1 MGSPVAD
8 RPTQLDASGDTR
20 TRVQCF
26 LDDMRTRER
35 WPRDRLMAYQHEQL
49 EGIVR
54 YAVAHSPYYREAFG
68 PASGDRI
75 ELSALPVLSKR
86 TLIAEFDRI
95 VTDPRLR
102 LADAE
107 RHLAS
112 EHAAEPLFGEYWVV
126 GTGGTTGQRSV
137 AIYDQTGWE
146 IVLSEILYVM
156 AVQEIGDDLRVI
168 GIGAPTPLHMTN
180 RLFADLRAGRGGAPR
195 LAVTTPLP
203 EIVAALNAYRPD
215 AIITYPSLIR
225 RLAEEQQAGR
235 LKIAPKKFCSVAE
248 TLTPA
253 VRDLAR
259 DTWAAQVLDD
269 YGATE
274 AGLVAVECVWA
285 NGLHVPEDQ
294 VIVEVVDANNRP
306 VPPGVRGDKVLLTN
320 LFNRVVPLIR
330 YQLSDLAIMAE
341 GSCPCGRSHARLAS
355 VRGRQE
361 DMLTLPSRGGG
372 RVEINAFLFGETLL
386 HVPAVRQYQLSPEP
400 GGLSVRV
407 VLRDT
412 APIEDTLQAAR
423 HAVEIELE
431 RAGAVVDTLTVE
443 AVDDIARS
451 GTGAKERLLTG
462 VNAHP
467 PGSGGPP

>member
-1 MGSPVAD
+1 MTRPVTD
-8 RPTQLDASGDTR
+8 RLTQPDASSDTR
-20 TRVQCF
+20 ARAQRF
-26 LDDMRTRER
+26 LDDMRIRER
-35 WPRDRLMAYQHEQL
+35 WPRDRLIAYQQEQL
-49 EGIVR
+49 EGVVR
-54 YAVAHSPYYREAFG
+54 HAVTHSPYYREAFG
-68 PASGDRI
+68 PITGDRI
-75 ELSALPVLSKR
+75 ELSALPVLPKR

-112 EHAAEPLFGEYWVV
+112 EHAADPLFGKYWVV

-180 RLFADLRAGRGGAPR
+180 RLFADLRAGRAGTPR

-203 EIVAALNAYRPD
+203 EIVAALNTYRPD

-235 LKIAPKKFCSVAE
+235 LKIAPRKFCSVAE

-285 NGLHVPEDQ
+285 NGLHVPEDRI
-294 VIVEVVDANNRP
+294 IVEVVDTSNRP
-306 VPPGVRGDKVLLTN
+306 VPPGTRGDKVLLTN

-330 YQLSDLAIMAE
+330 YELSDLAIMAE
-341 GSCPCGRSHARLAS
+341 GPCRCGRSHARLAS
-355 VRGRQE
+355 ISGRQE
-361 DMLTLPSRGGG
+361 DVLMLPARGGG

-386 HVPAVRQYQLSPEP
+386 HVPAVRQYQLTSKP

-407 VLRDT
+407 VLRD
-412 APIEDTLQAAR
+412 AARVEDALEAAR

-431 RAGAVVDTLTVE
+431 RAGAVVDTLTIE

-451 GTGAKERLLTG
+451 GTGAKERLLTRA
-462 VNAHP
+462 NAHP
-467 PGSGGPP
+467 SGLGEPP

>member
-1 MGSPVAD
+1 MGRPVAD
-8 RPTQLDASGDTR
+8 QTIQRGARGDTR
-20 TRVQCF
+20 TRVQRF
-26 LDDMRTRER
+26 LDDMRIRER
-35 WPRDRLMAYQHEQL
+35 WPRDRLIAYQREQL
-49 EGIVR
+49 EALVR
-54 YAVAHSPYYREAFG
+54 HAVTHSPYYRETLG
-68 PASGDRI
+68 PVSADKI
-75 ELSALPVLSKR
+75 ELSVLPVLSKQ
-86 TLIAEFDRI
+86 TLIAEFDRL

-112 EHAAEPLFGEYWVV
+112 EHAAEPLFGKYWVV

-137 AIYDQTGWE
+137 SIYDQTGWE

-180 RLFADLRAGRGGAPR
+180 RLFADLRAGRPGTPR

-235 LKIAPKKFCSVAE
+235 LNIAPKKFCSVAE
-248 TLTPA
+248 TLTPV

-259 DTWAAQVLDD
+259 EIWAAQVLDD

-285 NGLHVPEDQ
+285 NGLHVPEDRI
-294 VIVEVVDANNRP
+294 IVEVVDANNQP

-320 LFNRVVPLIR
+320 LFNPVVPLIR
-330 YQLSDLAIMAE
+330 YELSDLAVMAE
-341 GSCPCGRSHARLAS
+341 GQCPCGRSHARLAS
-355 VRGRQE
+355 IRGRQE
-361 DMLTLPSRGGG
+361 DVLVLPARGGG

-412 APIEDTLQAAR
+412 ARIEDTLQAAR
-423 HAVEIELE
+423 HAIEIELE
-431 RAGAVVDTLTVE
+431 RAGAVIGRLTIE

-451 GTGAKERLLTG
+451 GAGAKERLLTG
-462 VNAHP
+462 PNAHP